1 MNELYIVCWKSNLT
15 GFTGHSKSMSNQL
28 ASERV
33 NEGNR
38 KYGADFHHWKELART
53 NNWQSYAY
61 RYKWLRDANTARNR
75 TLLVAGIICV
85 VGFIYI
91 WRWW

>member
-1 MNELYIVCWKSNLT
+1 MKNDYLFEREFYPLKWW
-15 GFTGHSKSMSNQL
+15 QL
-28 ASERV
+28 WRW
-33 NEGNR
+33 NP
-38 KYGADFHHWKELART
+38 Y
-53 NNWQSYAY
+53 WQSYAY